1 MTSKIV
7 AEYSWESDTFTHHVD
22 TPARTAWR
30 QAVAEIADKAR
41 AKLPESASRVDR
53 AVKLVLAGDVHLQAD
68 GSAHVAS
75 QSQGTAAYH
84 VVNGTCPCRDYDKAP
99 GQLCK
104 HRLAFGLAR
113 RAQEL
118 VRAKL
123 NGTSNG
129 SGQAPTAPEPAQP
142 TPAMP
147 EPVSAPALP
156 EAVPALP
163 EAPVSITLKA
173 TLHGHEV
180 MVTLRGVDFASVK
193 AQVEQ
198 ASEWLQVQ
206 APAQPPAQSTGQA
219 DQSHKP
225 GWCAKHGVQ
234 MRHNH
239 KEGRSW
245 WSHWTPEGWCKGK
258 QR

>member
-1 MTSKIV
+1 MASTIV
-7 AEYSWESDTFTHHVD
+7 TAYDWESDTWTTNGD
-22 TPARTAWR
+22 IPTRQAWR

-41 AKLPESASRVDR
+41 AKLPECSGRVES
-53 AVKLVLAGDVHLQAD
+53 AVKIVLAGDVELLAD
-68 GSAHVAS
+68 GTAKVAS
-75 QSQGTAAYH
+75 QSNGSTAYH
-84 VVNGTCPCRDYDKAP
+84 VVNGECPCKDFAKAP
-99 GQLCK
+99 HQLCK
-104 HRLAFGLAR
+104 HRLSAAIAR

-118 VRAKL
+118 TKAKL
-123 NGTSNG
+123 ADTNGHAE
-129 SGQAPTAPEPAQP
+129 APRQPVQPEAP
-142 TPAMP
+142 
-147 EPVSAPALP
+147 SAP
-156 EAVPALP
+156 LP

-206 APAQPPAQSTGQA
+206 APAQPPAQRTGQV
-219 DQSHKP
+219 DQSHKL

-258 QR
+258 